1 MVPRNPTSAPTI
13 SDVAKAVGVSRA
25 TVSRAFSRPQ
35 MLSDETV
42 KRVRAAATHLGYT
55 PNLIARAL
63 STGRQGNLAIVVPD
77 IANPFFPPL
86 IRAAQASADAAGFSV
101 FLANSD
107 EDAVREKVLVDR
119 LAMQVEGFVLAS
131 SRMSDK
137 TIHELALRQPVV
149 LVNRDTSG
157 LPRVLIDNADGID
170 AAVAHLAELRHR
182 CLVYV
187 GGPAASWSDQQRR
200 LAIQRA
206 SVRYKVPIKWVSAH
220 HPTFDAG
227 TEVAREVLGLN
238 ATAAITFD
246 DFVAHGLLSGLAE
259 QGITVP
265 RDFSVIGCD
274 DVLGASTHPALTSL
288 SARCDEAGRM
298 AVDLLLSRLRTGKR
312 SDVRCLLATKLV
324 VRATTAR
331 SPQKMKPCSP

>member
-1 MVPRNPTSAPTI
+1 MVPRKPPSAPTI
-13 SDVAKAVGVSRA
+13 SDVAKAVG
-25 TVSRAFSRPQ
+25 VSRAFSRPQ

-63 STGRQGNLAIVVPD
+63 STGRQGNVAIVVPD

-86 IRAAQASADAAGFSV
+86 LRAAQASADAAGFSV
-101 FLANSD
+101 FLD
-107 EDAVREKVLVDR
+107 EDAIREKVLVDR
-119 LAMQVEGFVLAS
+119 LAMQVEGFVIAS

-137 TIHELALRQPVV
+137 TIQELARRQPVV

-187 GGPAASWSDQQRR
+187 GGPASSWSDQQRR

-206 SVRYKVPIKWVSAH
+206 SVRYKVQIKWISAH

-227 TEVAREVLGLN
+227 REVTTEIVGLN

-246 DFVAHGLLSGLAE
+246 DLVAHGLLCGLAE
-259 QGITVP
+259 RGITVP

-274 DVLGASTHPALTSL
+274 DVLSASTHPALTSL
-288 SARCDEAGRM
+288 SARCDEAGKNGRRF
-298 AVDLLLSRLRTGKR
+298 A
-312 SDVRCLLATKLV
+312 
-324 VRATTAR
+324 
-331 SPQKMKPCSP
+331 P

>member
-1 MVPRNPTSAPTI
+1 MVPPSNTSAPTI

-35 MLSDETV
+35 MLSEETV
-42 KRVRAAATHLGYT
+42 KRVRAAAARLGYT

-86 IRAAQASADAAGFSV
+86 IHAAQASADAAGFSV

-107 EDAVREKVLVDR
+107 EDASREKVLVDR

-137 TIHELALRQPVV
+137 TIHELALRLPVV

-182 CLVYV
+182 CVVYV

-206 SVRYKVPIKWVSAH
+206 SVRYKVRIKWVSAH

-227 TEVAREVLGLN
+227 KEVTKEVLGLN
-238 ATAAITFD
+238 VTAAITFD
-246 DFVAHGLLSGLAE
+246 DFVAHGLLFGLAE

-298 AVDLLLSRLRTGKR
+298 AVDLLLSRLRTGKK

-324 VRATTAR
+324 VRATTGR
-331 SPQKMKPCSP
+331 SPQKTKPCSP